1 VAPPT
6 VRDVYNAE
14 KIPATPLTAIVQ
26 IVDGE
31 LIIFP
36 IADSD
41 ADRAVILDALRS
53 AISCGELR
61 G

>member
-1 VAPPT
+1 MATPT
-6 VRDVYNAE
+6 PVPNSYTGE
-14 KIPATPLTAIVQ
+14 KNQSTPLTAIVQ

-41 ADRAVILDALRS
+41 ADRAAILQALRN
-53 AISCGELR
+53 CQQ
-61 G
+61 